1 MCHQE
6 VALICDVI
14 RWVKK
19 VARRSDQMDY
29 GESKR
34 KCLSK
39 KKKSVTLSTVIR
51 HAFKGPVYSR
61 VSLF

>member
-14 RWVKK
+14 WWVKK

-29 GESKR
+29 ERKKVRENVLPKEEKR
-34 KCLSK
+34 NFVDISDAPC
-39 KKKSVTLSTVIR
+39 I
-51 HAFKGPVYSR
+51 
-61 VSLF
+61 

>member
-29 GESKR
+29 GGEKVRENVPLEEEEEEEERNFVDSDPP
-34 KCLSK
+34 C
-39 KKKSVTLSTVIR
+39 V
-51 HAFKGPVYSR
+51 
-61 VSLF
+61 

>member
-29 GESKR
+29 GGEKVRENVPPEEEERNFVDSDPP
-34 KCLSK
+34 C
-39 KKKSVTLSTVIR
+39 I
-51 HAFKGPVYSR
+51 
-61 VSLF
+61 